1 MSQILKWSGQPSE
14 YSYLL
19 QTSWFGVW
27 TLVGARDFLF
37 STPVQNVLRA
47 YISSFPMGTGAL
59 SWG

>member
-1 MSQILKWSGQPSE
+1 MSQILNWSGQPSE

-19 QTSWFGVW
+19 QTLWFGVW

-37 STPVQNVLRA
+37 STPVQSGLRA
-47 YISSFPMGTGAL
+47 YIASCPMGTGAL